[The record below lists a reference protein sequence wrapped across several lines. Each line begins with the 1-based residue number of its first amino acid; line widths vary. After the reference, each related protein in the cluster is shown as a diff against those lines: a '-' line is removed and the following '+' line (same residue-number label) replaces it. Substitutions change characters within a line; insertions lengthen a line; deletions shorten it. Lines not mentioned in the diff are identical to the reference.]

1 MFYATGTLM
10 VDATMEYV
18 KDRII
23 LNVRTASTNGI
34 YELSPVATS
43 LGTAVYNNPNTN
55 YVYTNIAASGAA
67 IYTSGY
73 SGILSTIQKYS
84 LSTTATVSALSAASV
99 AAEFPPGEIV
109 HKIFYYLG
117 YMAIGTNKGVRI
129 AVVNDQDGSLGYG
142 PLVVETSQPVYDFAA
157 RDRFLYCASGIGA
170 LDAGVIRIDLS
181 DEITSNSLRFA
192 YANDLQYTQT
202 SVHHTT
208 GCAFFGSSNILAFCT
223 AKNATDST
231 NGHVYREDVTSK
243 VASGYVTTGAIRF
256 GTLEPKNYKFVRAR
270 GDFSKGSMDI
280 QSISANGDIFNIITY
295 NASVGSP
302 EAATTQP
309 EGSQEFISF
318 KFTLVKDAVYPTQGP
333 IFKGY
338 QIKALPATKRQR
350 AIEVPVWCYDVE
362 SDRYNVQTG
371 YTGRAWERIQT
382 LENIE
387 SFGDIVN
394 YQDFTTGER
403 VQVLIESINFERR
416 TPPDKNYDGFG
427 GIVTMT
433 LRTVL

>member
-1 MFYATGTLM
+1 
-10 VDATMEYV
+10 
-18 KDRII
+18 
-23 LNVRTASTNGI
+23 
-34 YELSPVATS
+34 
-43 LGTAVYNNPNTN
+43 
-55 YVYTNIAASGAA
+55 
-67 IYTSGY
+67 
-73 SGILSTIQKYS
+73 
-84 LSTTATVSALSAASV
+84 
-99 AAEFPPGEIV
+99 
-109 HKIFYYLG
+109 
-117 YMAIGTNKGVRI
+117 MAIGTNKGVRI

-142 PLVVETSQPVYDFAA
+142 PLVVETTQPCYDFAA
-157 RDRFLYCASGIGA
+157 RDRFLYCATGIGA

-181 DEITSNSLRFA
+181 DEITSNSLRFP
-192 YANDLQYTQT
+192 YASDLQYTQT
-202 SVHHTT
+202 EVHHTT
-208 GCAFFGSSNILAFCT
+208 GCAFFGSSNVLAFCT
-223 AKNATDST
+223 AKNTT

-243 VASGYVTTGAIRF
+243 VATGYVTTGAIRF

-280 QSISANGDIFNIITY
+280 QSIAANGDSYNIITY
-295 NASVGSP
+295 NSSVGSP

-318 KFTLVKDAVYPTQGP
+318 KFTLAKDTTTATSGP

-350 AIEVPVWCYDVE
+350 SIEIPVWCYDVE
-362 SDRYNVQTG
+362 SDRYNVQIG
-371 YTGRAWERIQT
+371 YEGRAWERIQT

-387 SFGDIVN
+387 ALGDIVN

-416 TPPDKNYDGFG
+416 TPPDRNYDGFG
-427 GIVTMT
+427 GILTLT